1 MRDYL
6 NSSSGRYSMA
16 VLAHIALLVAWHL
29 FVRMGDVPRFVMPS
43 PGDTFNSLLSPNY
56 DWWGNT
62 LVTGTEIFAGY
73 FLALVVGVLLALLFT
88 WSRTLEAL
96 VLPLLVTLNMI
107 PKVAL
112 GPLFIVWF
120 KYGIFPNTMM
130 AFSIAVFPILLNTA
144 KGLREIEPDLLDL
157 VRSLHGSRW
166 QLFTKIQL
174 PGSLPYVFAGMKV
187 AAILAVAG
195 AIVGEI
201 RVFATDAI
209 DFRRL
214 PRRKRFGRIE
224 APGAPQ
230 QPLAA
235 QDLVA
240 AGDAAGEVVGD
251 VEEGAVAVGDARIQ
265 GQQLVVHL
273 SCRHGGADPLEH
285 EYRPLG
291 PDAPVAEQSAADP
304 HGDRLAVA
312 QHLERCEQVEHD
324 VIVVAGVEGDAILG
338 ACRHDAA
345 DHVERAVAVERR
357 HLDGHDVV
365 DGGEAAPEFHGQ
377 RDAPHRGL
385 QVEADQRDHP
395 GDGFAVLDQFVERG
409 VLHRCER
416 QQPGVVAVAER
427 DLRFAAGLFGAAG
440 ETGDHHQRTV
450 GPLARHLRR
459 LREHRLV
466 EADVADR
473 ELGGVHAHGQ
483 PAGARVEVV
492 AAQCALVRGVELA
505 LSVERERVGRYCA
518 AFAQQR
524 ERLGGQV

>member
-29 FVRMGDVPRFVMPS
+29 FVRVGDVPRFVMPS

-195 AIVGEI
+195 AIVGEFLGSDSGLGYLMLQVQVTLDTPAMFMAVVLI
-201 RVFATDAI
+201 T
-209 DFRRL
+209 L
-214 PRRKRFGRIE
+214 LGMLLY
-224 APGAPQ
+224 G
-230 QPLAA
+230 
-235 QDLVA
+235 LVLLL
-240 AGDAAGEVVGD
+240 EHFMIVK
-251 VEEGAVAVGDARIQ
+251 DAR
-265 GQQLVVHL
+265 
-273 SCRHGGADPLEH
+273 
-285 EYRPLG
+285 
-291 PDAPVAEQSAADP
+291 
-304 HGDRLAVA
+304 
-312 QHLERCEQVEHD
+312 
-324 VIVVAGVEGDAILG
+324 
-338 ACRHDAA
+338 
-345 DHVERAVAVERR
+345 
-357 HLDGHDVV
+357 
-365 DGGEAAPEFHGQ
+365 
-377 RDAPHRGL
+377 
-385 QVEADQRDHP
+385 
-395 GDGFAVLDQFVERG
+395 
-409 VLHRCER
+409 
-416 QQPGVVAVAER
+416 
-427 DLRFAAGLFGAAG
+427 
-440 ETGDHHQRTV
+440 V
-450 GPLARHLRR
+450 G
-459 LREHRLV
+459 
-466 EADVADR
+466 
-473 ELGGVHAHGQ
+473 
-483 PAGARVEVV
+483 
-492 AAQCALVRGVELA
+492 
-505 LSVERERVGRYCA
+505 
-518 AFAQQR
+518 
-524 ERLGGQV
+524 